1 MDDSNNDGDV
11 NDPNPN
17 PPPIASSSSPFDVPR
32 GGCLSQNFAMEYIY
46 YWMEVDANDIDG
58 ASLLP
63 PSSSS
68 S

>member
-1 MDDSNNDGDV
+1 MDDSNNDGNVDELE
-11 NDPNPN
+11 DD
-17 PPPIASSSSPFDVPR
+17 IEWQQRRHDR
-32 GGCLSQNFAMEYIY
+32 GGGCLSQNFAINYIF

-68 S
+68 L